1 VKASDRGDIDVLGAP
16 AVERRRWVRDAFHN
30 ISSRYDLLNHVLSGG
45 IHLLWKR
52 AAVQAT
58 HLGPGDVGL
67 DVCCGTGDLVAGM
80 AKAVGARGH
89 AIGLDFAPGMLEI
102 AARRLGGLGLADRV
116 TLICGDAETLPLA
129 DDSVNAATFAFGLR
143 NVAQPERSLRDVYRV
158 LKPRGRLVILEFSQP
173 PSKFMRTVY
182 DFYSQTIIPRVGG
195 WLSGRRDAYQ
205 YLHDSIRQWP
215 DPEQLS
221 SVIRSAGFPDVR
233 YRLQTAGIAA
243 LHLAVK
249 P

>member
-1 VKASDRGDIDVLGAP
+1 VPYRGDSDVRAAP
-16 AVERRRWVRDAFHN
+16 ATERRRWVRDAFHR

-52 AAVQAT
+52 AAVEAA
-58 HLGPGDVGL
+58 HLGPGETGL

-80 AKAVGARGH
+80 ARAVGPRGH
-89 AIGLDFAPGMLEI
+89 AIGLDFAPGMLAI
-102 AARRLGGLGLADRV
+102 AARRLIGLGFADRV
-116 TLICGDAETLPLA
+116 TLICGDAEALPLA
-129 DDSVNAATFAFGLR
+129 DGTVSAVTFAFGLR
-143 NVAQPERSLRDVYRV
+143 NVGHPERALREAYRV
-158 LKPRGRLVILEFSQP
+158 LQPLGRLVILEFSQP
-173 PSKFMRTVY
+173 PSRFTRTVY
-182 DFYSQTIIPRVGG
+182 DFYSRTVIPRIGG

-221 SVIRSAGFPDVR
+221 DLVRRAGFPDVR

-243 LHLAVK
+243 MHLAVK